1 MLQRRFPFEFFM
13 AVPSCRLGDKLSRQ
27 AAAPRWDALQRYNR
41 DEHQGINARH
51 RVKTAALIWRN
62 WEI

>member
-1 MLQRRFPFEFFM
+1 M
-13 AVPSCRLGDKLSRQ
+13 AVPSCRLGDELSRQ
-27 AAAPRWDALQRYNR
+27 AAAPRWDALQKYNR

-51 RVKTAALIWRN
+51 RVETAALIWRN